1 MITSIIL
8 LNCILN
14 DIAWN
19 QALQWGKNKQ
29 LVVKCHYVPQQVQT
43 LLLCLINNYY
53 YSFKIFPLACVA
65 GVKRGRGQ
73 GGREKG
79 GGMGR

>member
-19 QALQWGKNKQ
+19 PALQWVEKKQ
-29 LVVKCHYVPQQVQT
+29 LVVKCHYVPQQMQT
-43 LLLCLINNYY
+43 LLL
-53 YSFKIFPLACVA
+53 
-65 GVKRGRGQ
+65 
-73 GGREKG
+73 
-79 GGMGR
+79 

>member
-19 QALQWGKNKQ
+19 QALQWGKNKK

-43 LLLCLINNYY
+43 LLL
-53 YSFKIFPLACVA
+53 
-65 GVKRGRGQ
+65 
-73 GGREKG
+73 
-79 GGMGR
+79 